1 MISPVETL
9 GGILS
14 GKNVISK
21 LELALTPGLNTLIHR
36 DSGCGNFKE
45 LEQSRHSSLPV
56 AANYS
61 IREMKAIFQCGFLT
75 LPGRLKFIFF

>member
-1 MISPVETL
+1 METL

-36 DSGCGNFKE
+36 DSGCGKFKE
-45 LEQSRHSSLPV
+45 LEQWRHSSLPAV
-56 AANYS
+56 VNYG